1 MAQPTQRN
9 HCQSVQQFTSLTSD
23 IPGSRHP
30 LPRMHERTYKHA
42 HIHPCIHLSTL
53 SDRPPTHCIPFNC
66 ALWTDCGAPAPERLR
81 LLFLC
86 LPATLPSHL
95 GLPIAVCHEPAGGQ
109 SPDGTAAQERGL
121 HAQDAGQGPWWV
133 QGIN

>member
-30 LPRMHERTYKHA
+30 LPVY
-42 HIHPCIHLSTL
+42 
-53 SDRPPTHCIPFNC
+53 RPPTHCIPFNC